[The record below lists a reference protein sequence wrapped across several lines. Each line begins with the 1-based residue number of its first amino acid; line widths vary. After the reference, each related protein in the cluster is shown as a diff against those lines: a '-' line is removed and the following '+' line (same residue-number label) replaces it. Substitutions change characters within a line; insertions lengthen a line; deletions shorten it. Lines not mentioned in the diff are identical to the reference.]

1 MDVIIFA
8 PRVSFPTKPET
19 VMTMELTVGR
29 RHASSL
35 LCCRTSFKV
44 EKIKEKEVDSLLL
57 CSHLQLP
64 ATEIEPNAQAV
75 VCLIN
80 SSAETKHGA
89 RTWNSRGGSAAECCD
104 FSFQICCLAVK
115 GVVLVSLIY
124 ITG

>member
-19 VMTMELTVGR
+19 MMTMELTVGQ
-29 RHASSL
+29 RHASSP

-44 EKIKEKEVDSLLL
+44 EKKLKEKEVDSLLL
-57 CSHLQLP
+57 CSYLQLP

-80 SSAETKHGA
+80 SSAETKDGA
-89 RTWNSRGGSAAECCD
+89 RTWNSRGRLCC
-104 FSFQICCLAVK
+104 
-115 GVVLVSLIY
+115 
-124 ITG
+124 